1 MSSQQTIQALLIAL
15 AVCIFVLLMIPVV
28 HVPCIVVHGP
38 TTALRAQRAAWLLD
52 FLIRAAAFLFAGMLL
67 LLVSRWP
74 TTWETVSLIPAS
86 ADPSL
91 NCALR
96 C

>member
-1 MSSQQTIQALLIAL
+1 MSSRQIIRALLIAL
-15 AVCIFVLLMIPVV
+15 AISIFVLLMVPVV

-67 LLVSRWP
+67 LFAPRWA
-74 TTWETVSLIPAS
+74 TTWETVSIIPAS
-86 ADPSL
+86 PDLSL